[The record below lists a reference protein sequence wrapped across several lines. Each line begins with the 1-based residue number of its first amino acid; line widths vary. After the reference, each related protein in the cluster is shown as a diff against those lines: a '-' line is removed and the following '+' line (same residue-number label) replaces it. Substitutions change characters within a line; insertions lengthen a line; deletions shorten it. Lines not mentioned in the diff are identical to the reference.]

1 MRVCVA
7 TCLLAIVGTM
17 LAVPALPSDTTTAT
31 PTADC
36 PCLTNGGQPGPGAC
50 VCDVEGCFSRCVDEE
65 CPGTPNCM
73 LDCTFRCGCQAN
85 ESLPLCL
92 THIDPGPTPY
102 SHRANEDINANDN
115 FPAWQRIGQL
125 LDSCA
130 QHGSCPTPGDAVSGP
145 ARPSCTAQT
154 AERLRTCL
162 EIPASPRRHA
172 VDD

>member
-1 MRVCVA
+1 MRVCVT
-7 TCLLAIVGTM
+7 TCLLVLVGTM

-50 VCDVEGCFSRCVDEE
+50 VCDVERCFSRCVSEE

-92 THIDPGPTPY
+92 THVDPGPTPTPLAPTRT
-102 SHRANEDINANDN
+102 STPTRTSPRGSDS
-115 FPAWQRIGQL
+115 
-125 LDSCA
+125 DSC
-130 QHGSCPTPGDAVSGP
+130 SIRVSNTQAAPLP
-145 ARPSCTAQT
+145 AMLFLALLALLARNTRPK
-154 AERLRTCL
+154 
-162 EIPASPRRHA
+162 
-172 VDD
+172 D